1 MQTISFKWISWAE
14 VILPR
19 KITLK
24 ESSLK
29 AVEISLMKGPRTK
42 QGMNENS
49 LNLCGCERPQKVE
62 GLKKKKAIKVKFRA
76 ALLLIDFFI
85 NLKAAN

>member
-1 MQTISFKWISWAE
+1 
-14 VILPR
+14 
-19 KITLK
+19 
-24 ESSLK
+24 
-29 AVEISLMKGPRTK
+29 MKGPRTK

-62 GLKKKKAIKVKFRA
+62 GLKKKKEKTKAIKVKIRA